1 MKTYSVV
8 IPVYRGTNSISKI
21 VSDIE
26 KLTKINILQIILIFD
41 NGSSSSWDEI
51 KKIKNTSNIV
61 TGIKL
66 SRNYGQHNATL
77 CGFNYVN
84 SDFVITLDEDMQHN
98 PKYIYNLIKHQE
110 IYNSDI
116 VYGNYITRNHN
127 IVRNV
132 LSWTFNKFLGITIKN
147 LNRNY
152 SSFRLI
158 KVSIAKEILNFNNS
172 YIFIDGYLAWIT
184 SNTSSINIEHEK
196 GYITK
201 SSYTYSKLF
210 SHCFNIFLTFSD
222 IPIKF
227 LTISSLLFFLFSMVY
242 FFTIIYNYFVYN
254 NYIIGFPTITSL
266 LCLGFSF
273 LLFGLAILAQYLKR
287 INLSVIKK
295 PNYHISEIL

>member
-8 IPVYRGTNSISKI
+8 IPVYRGTSSISKI

-26 KLTKINILQIILIFD
+26 KLTKINIIQIILIFD
-41 NGSSSSWDEI
+41 NGSSLSWDEI
-51 KKIKNTSNIV
+51 QKIKNTSKIV

-98 PKYIYNLIKHQE
+98 PKYIFNLIKHQE

-127 IVRNV
+127 IIRNV
-132 LSWTFNKFLGITIKN
+132 LSWTFNKFLGVTIKN
-147 LNRNY
+147 LNKNY

-196 GYITK
+196 GYITN
-201 SSYTYSKLF
+201 SSYTYSKLI
-210 SHCFNIFLTFSD
+210 SHCFNILWRS
-222 IPIKF
+222 
-227 LTISSLLFFLFSMVY
+227 
-242 FFTIIYNYFVYN
+242 
-254 NYIIGFPTITSL
+254 FP
-266 LCLGFSF
+266 GW
-273 LLFGLAILAQYLKR
+273 
-287 INLSVIKK
+287 
-295 PNYHISEIL
+295 

>member
-1 MKTYSVV
+1 MKSYSVV
-8 IPVYRGTNSISKI
+8 IPVFRGTKSISKI
-21 VSDIE
+21 VTDIE
-26 KLTKINILQIILIFD
+26 NLSTINIKQIILVFD
-41 NGSSSSWDEI
+41 NGNSLSWEEI
-51 KKIKNTSNIV
+51 KKIKISSNIV

-77 CGFNYVN
+77 CGFKYAN

-98 PKYIYNLIKHQE
+98 PKFIYNLIKHQE
-110 IYNSDI
+110 VYNSDI
-116 VYGNYITRNHN
+116 VYGNYIARNHN
-127 IVRNV
+127 KVRNI
-132 LSWTFNKFLGITIKN
+132 LSWIFNKFLSITIKN
-147 LNRNY
+147 LNKNY

-158 KVSIAKEILNFNNS
+158 KVNIAKEILNFNNS
-172 YIFIDGYLAWIT
+172 YIFIDGYLSWIT

-196 GYITK
+196 GYISK
-201 SSYTYSKLF
+201 SSYTYSKLI

-227 LTISSLLFFLFSMVY
+227 LTISSLLFFLFSISY
-242 FFTIIYNYFVYN
+242 FFIIVYNFFVYN

-287 INLSVIKK
+287 INLSVINK
-295 PNYHISEIL
+295 PNFHISEIL